1 MQSHIEAYIK
11 DKEFAWAPTTLRSES
26 YRLSSLNLVLD
37 GDPHRLWEHLQS
49 LSSYSRITTWTRVCA
64 FWEWMI
70 MTGRISGPNSYK
82 QWRAKNA
89 RMFKN
94 VYNPTHPKLTFKEA
108 VEKVNQLQ
116 GQEIR
121 TLALQ
126 ILGEGT
132 RWSECQREGSGPII
146 GKSAT
151 ARPRYRPTLEGAA
164 FTGNYQSFRRALRR
178 VGLKPH
184 DLRKL
189 CATRLVQEGLREQDL
204 LKVMGWTSMETAKF
218 YLAPKADA
226 ELRDVFNRIHK
237 ELR

>member
-1 MQSHIEAYIK
+1 
-11 DKEFAWAPTTLRSES
+11 
-26 YRLSSLNLVLD
+26 
-37 GDPHRLWEHLQS
+37 
-49 LSSYSRITTWTRVCA
+49 
-64 FWEWMI
+64 
-70 MTGRISGPNSYK
+70 
-82 QWRAKNA
+82 
-89 RMFKN
+89 MFKN
-94 VYNPTHPKLTFKEA
+94 VYNPTHPKISFTQA
-108 VEKVNQLQ
+108 VEKVKNLPNQA
-116 GQEIR
+116 IS